1 MKGCYVYMTIIIISE
16 IITLSSDKHT
26 LRIMKIIIN
35 KDVFYYSLINK
46 DM

>member
-26 LRIMKIIIN
+26 LRIMKIIIHKEEKLHN
-35 KDVFYYSLINK
+35 DNVTP
-46 DM
+46 